1 LYVCGYN
8 KPSKHTTWE
17 AIFIK
22 INYNTQISVELAQEI
37 NDYLKDNPGLSKA
50 ALTEAALKE
59 YMEKAKTA
67 SK

>member
-1 LYVCGYN
+1 
-8 KPSKHTTWE
+8 
-17 AIFIK
+17 
-22 INYNTQISVELAQEI
+22 VELAQEI